1 MSVRCAQTLPID
13 TRFEDHK
20 EMLRKSQVGKN
31 VMFLFKCSEET
42 ADNRRI
48 AKELVHRWSRP
59 IFYDQEAEEVSPVCE
74 NSTGMLA

>member
-1 MSVRCAQTLPID
+1 
-13 TRFEDHK
+13 
-20 EMLRKSQVGKN
+20 MLRKSQVGKN